1 MTPVSI
7 EKTFSTGGGTMTI
20 EERRAH
26 WQNVIEVQKT
36 SGLSIAEY
44 CRNQHIRSNV
54 FYAWRRRI
62 QKRQMEKQGF
72 IELRSSV
79 SGTDT
84 GIRIVA
90 GSLCIEVQR
99 NFDPSTLRSVVAC
112 LTSR

>member
-1 MTPVSI
+1 
-7 EKTFSTGGGTMTI
+7 MTI
-20 EERRAH
+20 EERYAH
-26 WQNVIEVQKT
+26 WRDMIETQKT
-36 SGLSIAEY
+36 SGISIADY
-44 CRNQHIRSNV
+44 CRSRDIRTNV

-62 QKRQMEKQGF
+62 QKRQMDKQGF

-99 NFDPSTLRSVVAC
+99 NFDPITFRSVLAC